1 MISFLMLILL
11 NLYIQNQYPG
21 IIYYLF
27 SGLFSALFLL
37 ALGYLSM
44 GYIISYNII
53 CVVFF

>member
-11 NLYIQNQYPG
+11 NLYIQDQYPG

-37 ALGYLSM
+37 SLGYISM
-44 GYIISYNII
+44 GYLISYSLLSI
-53 CVVFF
+53 VFF